1 MRKSLLLFLFATLFG
16 LGLTYA
22 QGNGGKLITGKLL
35 DTQTKEP
42 LIGATVTIK
51 GTTKAASVS
60 LDGTFKIRVPEEGT
74 TTLVFSYIGYVSK
87 TMDVTDK
94 NLGTITLDQTASSVK
109 EVVVSASA
117 PIAVNR
123 STPISASSVNQIYIE
138 EKGAGAEF
146 PELLKNAPGVMTSRT
161 GGGYGDSRISIRGFS
176 SNNVALLINGIP
188 ANDVEA
194 GKIYW
199 NDWAGL
205 ADVTTFMQVQRGLS
219 ATDIA
224 VPSLGGT
231 VNLLTR
237 NTEKDQGGTISQSIG
252 SYNSLKT
259 VISYATGL
267 NDKGWASS
275 FLLSR
280 TSGDGY
286 AQGLYYTGYNYFANI
301 SKVWKNQTLSFNI
314 MGAAQTHGQRY
325 TYNSI
330 ATYRTATE
338 GTQYNSDWGVYNGKT
353 YSAEQ
358 NYYNKPLASINHNW
372 TIDSKTSLS
381 TVLYGSY
388 GRGAADYLADAPGYT
403 ASNNGAPAYITLTPG
418 SSTGIP
424 RIGGATYAPIDFA
437 AITQANA
444 SSADGT
450 SSRIMQNVVNN
461 HEQAGIISTFKK
473 VFGDF
478 HTLAG
483 VDLRYYTAEHYND
496 VADLLGGQYI
506 TDVRSASATSPTG
519 NINNP
524 NAHVGVGGKFNNDY
538 RYDIGSEG
546 VYVQTEY
553 VKNNLSAFVSL
564 GGSYT
569 NNRRTDYFNYT
580 AGNQNSPWV
589 NYWGYQAKGGL
600 NYNIDAHSNVYV
612 NGGYIQRAP
621 LVAAIFLNKQNE
633 VNKNAV
639 PEKLLDYEIGYGYQ
653 SGIFSA
659 KVDAF
664 RSTYRDR
671 TVVTSTGALD
681 ESGLPIVVNISGLN
695 EVHQGVEF
703 EGKLRPIQ
711 GVTFTGSLTI
721 ADYHYLTNTGAAQST
736 STTGATVTQS
746 SLLLKGLKV
755 GEFGTAPTAAQTTA
769 SAGVDVKVLPQVT
782 IGGNWNYYSRYYA
795 TFDPTKLTTPGYTN
809 YELPDFSV
817 FDLNIVYRFKFA
829 GLDASFIG
837 NVYNV
842 LDTKYISDA
851 YEVSPPL
858 TAAGQNFVTRTNN
871 LGVYYG
877 APRMY
882 MTTFKIKF

>member
-1 MRKSLLLFLFATLFG
+1 MRKILLLLFATVFSLS
-16 LGLTYA
+16 LTYA

-60 LDGTFKIRVPEEGT
+60 LDGTFKIRIPEEGT

-87 TMDVTDK
+87 TIDVTDK

-109 EVVVSASA
+109 EVVVSASSPVA
-117 PIAVNR
+117 INR

-237 NTEKDQGGTISQSIG
+237 STDKDAGGTISQSIG

-259 VISYATGL
+259 TISYATGL
-267 NDKGWASS
+267 NEKGWASS

-286 AQGLYYTGYNYFANI
+286 SPGLYYTGYNYFANI
-301 SKVWKNQTLSFNI
+301 SKVWKNQSLSFNF
-314 MGAAQTHGQRY
+314 MGAAQRHGQRY
-325 TYNSI
+325 SYNSI
-330 ATYRTATE
+330 STFRNATE
-338 GTQYNSDWGVYNGKT
+338 GTQFNSDWGVYNGKT

-358 NYYNKPLASINHNW
+358 NYYNKPLASITHNW
-372 TIDSKTSLS
+372 TINDKTSLS

-388 GRGAADYLADAPGYT
+388 GRGAADYLADAPGQT
-403 ASNNGAPAYITLTPG
+403 ASNNGAPAYITLLPG
-418 SSTGIP
+418 SSTEIP
-424 RIGGATYAPIDFA
+424 RIGGGMYSPIDFG

-444 SSADGT
+444 GSADGS

-473 VFGDF
+473 VFGNF

-483 VDLRYYTAEHYND
+483 VDLRYYTAEHYNE
-496 VADLLGGQYI
+496 VSDLLGGQYI

-519 NINNP
+519 NINAP
-524 NAHVGVGGKFNNDY
+524 NSHVTVGGKFNNDY

-546 VYVQTEY
+546 VYLQTEY
-553 VKNNLSAFVSL
+553 IKNNLSAFVSL

-633 VNKNAV
+633 INKNAV

-653 SGIFSA
+653 TGIFSA

-681 ESGLPIVVNISGLN
+681 DAGLPIVVNISGLN

-711 GVTFTGSLTI
+711 DVTFTGSLTI

-736 STTGATVTQS
+736 SSTGATVTQS

-795 TFDPTKLTTPGYTN
+795 TFDPTKLTAPGYTN
-809 YELPDFSV
+809 YEVPSFSV
-817 FDLNIVYRFKFA
+817 FDANIVYRFKFA

-851 YEVSPPL
+851 YELTPPL
-858 TAAGQNFVTRTNN
+858 TPAGQNFVTRTNN
-871 LGVYYG
+871 LGVFYG
-877 APRMY
+877 APRMF

>member
-1 MRKSLLLFLFATLFG
+1 MRKILLLLFATVFSMS
-16 LGLTYA
+16 LTYA

-87 TMDVTDK
+87 TIDVTDR

-109 EVVVSASA
+109 EVVVSASS
-117 PIAVNR
+117 PVAVNR

-237 NTEKDQGGTISQSIG
+237 NTEKDAGGTISQSIG

-267 NDKGWASS
+267 NEKGWASS

-286 AQGLYYTGYNYFANI
+286 SPGLYYTGYNYFANI
-301 SKVWKNQTLSFNI
+301 SKVWKNQSLSFNF
-314 MGAAQTHGQRY
+314 MGAAQRHGQRY
-325 TYNSI
+325 SYNTISTFRS
-330 ATYRTATE
+330 AAE
-338 GTQYNSDWGVYNGKT
+338 GTQFNSDWGVYNGKT

-358 NYYNKPLASINHNW
+358 NYYNKPLASITHNW
-372 TIDSKTSLS
+372 TINDKTSLS

-388 GRGAADYLADAPGYT
+388 GRGAADYLADAPGQT
-403 ASNNGAPAYITLTPG
+403 ASNNGAPAYITLLPG
-418 SSTGIP
+418 SATEIP
-424 RIGGATYAPIDFA
+424 RIGGAMLSPIDFG

-444 SSADGT
+444 GSADGS

-473 VFGDF
+473 VFGNF

-483 VDLRYYTAEHYND
+483 VDLRYYTAEHYNE
-496 VADLLGGQYI
+496 VSDLLGGQYI
-506 TDVRSASATSPTG
+506 TDVRSASVTSPTG
-519 NINNP
+519 NINAP

-546 VYVQTEY
+546 VYLQTEY
-553 VKNNLSAFVSL
+553 IKNNLSAFVSL

-569 NNRRTDYFNYT
+569 NNRRTDYFNYA

-589 NYWGYQAKGGL
+589 NYWGYQAKGGI

-681 ESGLPIVVNISGLN
+681 EAGLPIVVNISGLN
-695 EVHQGVEF
+695 EVHQGIEF

-711 GVTFTGSLTI
+711 DVTLSGSLTI

-736 STTGATVTQS
+736 SSTGATVTQS

-769 SAGVDVKVLPQVT
+769 SAGIDVKVLPQVT

-809 YELPDFSV
+809 YEVPSFSV
-817 FDLNIVYRFKFA
+817 FDANIVYRFKFA

-851 YEVSPPL
+851 YELTPPL
-858 TAAGQNFVTRTNN
+858 TPAGQNFVTRTNN
-871 LGVYYG
+871 LGVFYG
-877 APRMY
+877 APRMF